1 MLFLSISVVIVACLT
16 TWLVNKW
23 LNSVQQ
29 ELNRKYQINIEN
41 HMSAEQ
47 LTMLVTKFEQHI
59 IDLEQLKQDVT
70 NVKNVQALKR

>member
-16 TWLVNKW
+16 AWLTNKW

-29 ELNRKYQINIEN
+29 ELDRKFTINKEN

-47 LTMLVTKFEQHI
+47 LAMLVNKFETHI
-59 IDLEQLKQDVT
+59 SEIEQLKQDVT